1 MQITREFLE
10 GEMREVRQELERA
23 RQFIVQAETSLAL
36 YDMLIKRLDQPEP
49 TDGGDLP
56 ETSDPRS

>member
-10 GEMREVRQELERA
+10 GEMREVRQGLERA

-36 YDMLIKRLDQPEP
+36 YEMLINRLDQPEP

-56 ETSDPRS
+56 ETSDSRS